1 MTENGFCVK
10 NESAKPMEDVLRDID
25 RVNYFRGITAALKT
39 AVLDDCVD
47 VRGYLAWSKCQLV
60 HFVTDILSKKLCV

>member
-10 NESAKPMEDVLRDID
+10 NESSKSMEDALRDTD

-39 AVLDDCVD
+39 AVLDDGVD
-47 VRGYLAWSKCQLV
+47 VRGYLAWSKCRLV
-60 HFVTDILSKKLCV
+60 HFCN